1 MSLTASIP
9 SSSISSAQVNILR
22 LLIYYDIFNY
32 PLTKEEIEIVH
43 DHCGQDLN
51 DLVKKGWIH
60 QFGDF
65 YSTRLDSRQV
75 ARRLEGNKKADEIM
89 PKAIERAK
97 FIFQFP
103 FVRGVYISG
112 SLSKGFLAEDGD
124 VDFFIITSQG
134 RLWLARTLLI
144 LFKKVFL
151 FNSRKLFCLNYFIDE
166 HHLEIEEKNLFT
178 ATELS
183 TLIPICHQGIHSDF
197 EDANN
202 WIGNFYPKSHMRT
215 PLMKNSSNILK
226 RFLEF
231 LLNNGMGEW
240 LDKRFMKIT
249 MDHWNNKFREFQPKD
264 FDIAMK
270 SRTYVSKHHPQNFQ
284 DKVLQAFHAGVLKFE
299 TTHGIDLG

>member
-112 SLSKGFLAEDGD
+112 SLSKGFLALNKNGEKGAYSIQKGFTYNAFDPE
-124 VDFFIITSQG
+124 
-134 RLWLARTLLI
+134 
-144 LFKKVFL
+144 
-151 FNSRKLFCLNYFIDE
+151 RKEQLQSNHHYMTDID
-166 HHLEIEEKNLFT
+166 
-178 ATELS
+178 
-183 TLIPICHQGIHSDF
+183 
-197 EDANN
+197 
-202 WIGNFYPKSHMRT
+202 
-215 PLMKNSSNILK
+215 
-226 RFLEF
+226 
-231 LLNNGMGEW
+231 
-240 LDKRFMKIT
+240 
-249 MDHWNNKFREFQPKD
+249 
-264 FDIAMK
+264 
-270 SRTYVSKHHPQNFQ
+270 TY
-284 DKVLQAFHAGVLKFE
+284 
-299 TTHGIDLG
+299 